1 MDDKDSSATTQASL
15 LSAAESRVLELES
28 ENARLRERALALEL
42 DRRRISESSMVDQS
56 TGFKNE
62 EALRK
67 YLAEVLAILE
77 QSGGTMAMVLY
88 ELGNAEAMRNRYG
101 ERKWDEATRRAGA
114 FLRAMAP
121 VDTMAFKAGDYRFAF
136 LLPDHTESEAAAI
149 AAASVGALE
158 LASIFDER
166 IPASVIIEPVELWT
180 ANTNDTMET
189 AEALLEECDSRMKA
203 ACADPVGA
211 IHLTTSPAEMALE
224 LPVVFVVEPDS
235 FNAVVAMD
243 LLTRHGMRC
252 EWYRDGIEAFEKMRA
267 TRPAAVVSEL
277 SVPRMNGMALRR
289 AMRESG
295 RIVGLHTVPFILLAE
310 RKDDSL
316 IRAAADL
323 DIAHY
328 IRKPYFLAELLAVVM
343 DAVYMEAALARGRAD
358 T

>member
-1 MDDKDSSATTQASL
+1 MIDDPA
-15 LSAAESRVLELES
+15 SAADSQPSPLATAEAHIAELES

-67 YLAEVLAILE
+67 YLAEVLGILS
-77 QSGGTMAMVLY
+77 QSGGSMALVLY
-88 ELGNAEAMRNRYG
+88 ELDNADAMKSRYG
-101 ERKWDEATRRAGA
+101 EQKWDEATRRAGA
-114 FLRAMAP
+114 LLRAMAP

-136 LLPDHTESEAAAI
+136 LLPDRTESQAAAI
-149 AAASVGALE
+149 AAESVSALE

-189 AEALLEECDSRMKA
+189 AESLLEECDIRMKA
-203 ACADPVGA
+203 ARAGPAGA
-211 IHLTTSPAEMALE
+211 IHLTEDTADASPEM
-224 LPVVFVVEPDS
+224 PVVYVVEPDS
-235 FNAVVAMD
+235 FNAVVVMSI
-243 LLTRHGMRC
+243 LTQHGMRC
-252 EWYRDGIEAFEKMRA
+252 EWFRDGVEALERMQVA
-267 TRPAAVVSEL
+267 RPAAVVSEL

-295 RIVGLHTVPFILLAE
+295 RILGLQTVPFILLAE

-323 DIAHY
+323 GIAHY
-328 IRKPYFLAELLAVVM
+328 LQKPYFLAELLAVITG
-343 DAVYMEAALARGRAD
+343 AVLP
-358 T
+358 